1 MISNGLT
8 SLLWFIAIIVMIPA
22 ALWLL
27 KRTPMG
33 GGGGQGMMRSVA
45 ALPLSTNQRIVTVE
59 VGQGESRRWLVLGVT
74 AHNITTLHTME
85 PQFEAATAADSAVPP
100 FAQLMSRLLRN
111 DNKDKGQD
119 GGASGER

>member
-1 MISNGLT
+1 MTSNGFT

-33 GGGGQGMMRSVA
+33 GAGGQGVMRSVA

-74 AHNITTLHTME
+74 AQSITTLHTME
-85 PQFEAATAADSAVPP
+85 PQAESVPRVGVDTVTP
-100 FAQLMSRLLRN
+100 GFGQLLNRLR
-111 DNKDKGQD
+111 QD
-119 GGASGER
+119 RAPTTPGTPQ